1 MPKHTSSRRK
11 TVKPKNPGE
20 HQMTD
25 ESSPETITTAIHI
38 KRGTWNLLRRVAFN
52 RSMEKGGRASVSKL
66 IESLVEQKR
75 KELEREASDTS
86 NR

>member
-1 MPKHTSSRRK
+1 MPKLKSKPERSTKRK
-11 TVKPKNPGE
+11 IPEGR
-20 HQMTD
+20 QMTD

-38 KRGTWNLLRRVAFN
+38 HKDTWNLLRRVAFN

-66 IESLVEQKR
+66 IESLVEEKR
-75 KELEREASDTS
+75 KELEREASDSS